1 VTSTTLW
8 TSDLFIGTLVRLAA
22 PSEDEKAAFARW
34 STDPDYLRHL
44 DDDPA
49 RPLASERFTLPR
61 KEDAGHNYEFR
72 IRTLADDRLIG
83 FIALFNLKWN
93 NGTCTLAI
101 GIGEPDFRGKGYG
114 TDALDLA
121 VSFAFR
127 ELNLHRVGLTVISYN
142 ARAIR
147 AYERVGFVQ
156 EGVRREAIHRDG
168 KRYDEILMGLLRGE
182 WVQRK
187 ESEVRHDHA
196 G

>member
-1 VTSTTLW
+1 MTSTTLW
-8 TSDLFIGTLVRLAA
+8 TSDLFIGKLVRLAA

-44 DDDPA
+44 DDDPV
-49 RPLASERFTLPR
+49 RPMAAEHFTLPR
-61 KEDAGHNYEFR
+61 KEGASNSFEFR
-72 IRTLADDRLIG
+72 IRTLADDKLIG
-83 FIALFNLKWN
+83 FVVLFSIKWN
-93 NGTCTLAI
+93 NGACTLAI

-114 TDALDLA
+114 TDALNLA
-121 VSFAFR
+121 VGFAFR

-142 ARAIR
+142 AAAIR

-168 KRYDEILMGLLRGE
+168 KRYDEILMGILRAE
-182 WVQRK
+182 WEQRSQ
-187 ESEVRHDHA
+187 SEVQHGHA